1 MKIFHSPASPFVRK
15 CMVVAHELGVADRI
29 EKLPSAA
36 GPVKRDATILPK
48 NPLGQ
53 VPTFLCNDG
62 QVLYDSRVICEY
74 LDATHSGALFP
85 ADGTERWAR
94 LTELALADG
103 MTAAALLARYE
114 TMLRPGAAALERLD
128 RGPARQGAH
137 RSRMAR
143 NGGAVVRRSRR
154 HRHDRLRLR
163 AGLPGLPVSFGRLAC
178 RCAEHGEMVRG
189 VQPARVDAG
198 DAAGCRLSP
207 FGAALP
213 PTVGSVSRMSSGLR
227 PPP

>member
-1 MKIFHSPASPFVRK
+1 MKIFHSSASPFVRK
-15 CMVVAHELGVADRI
+15 CMVVAHELGIADRI

-114 TMLRPGAAALERLD
+114 TMLRPEPLRWNDWTEGQLAKVRTGLEWLETAA
-128 RGPARQGAH
+128 P
-137 RSRMAR
+137 
-143 NGGAVVRRSRR
+143 
-154 HRHDRLRLR
+154 
-163 AGLPGLPVSFGRLAC
+163 SFGD
-178 RCAEHGEMVRG
+178 
-189 VQPARVDAG
+189 RVDIGTIAFG
-198 DAAGCRLSP
+198 CALGYLDFRFPSVGWRADAPNTAKWFEVFNQRASMQ
-207 FGAALP
+207 ATLP
-213 PTVGSVSRMSSGLR
+213 AVA
-227 PPP
+227 

>member
-15 CMVVAHELGVADRI
+15 CMVVAHELGIADRI

-53 VPTFLCNDG
+53 VPTFLCDDG

-74 LDATHSGALFP
+74 LNDLQSGSLFP
-85 ADGTERWAR
+85 AAGKERWAR

-114 TMLRPGAAALERLD
+114 TMLRPEPLRWSDWTDGQLAKVQSGLEWLEPVASSFGDRVDIGTIAFGCALGYMDFRFPSVD
-128 RGPARQGAH
+128 W
-137 RSRMAR
+137 
-143 NGGAVVRRSRR
+143 
-154 HRHDRLRLR
+154 R
-163 AGLPGLPVSFGRLAC
+163 AGAPDTAKWFEVFNQRASMQAT
-178 RCAEHGEMVRG
+178 
-189 VQPARVDAG
+189 
-198 DAAGCRLSP
+198 
-207 FGAALP
+207 LP
-213 PTVGSVSRMSSGLR
+213 PKG
-227 PPP
+227 

>member
-15 CMVVAHELGVADRI
+15 CMVVAHELGIADRI

-53 VPTFLCNDG
+53 VPTFLCDDG

-74 LDATHSGALFP
+74 LDATHSGSLFP
-85 ADGTERWAR
+85 ADGTQRWAR

-114 TMLRPGAAALERLD
+114 TMLRPEALRWNDWTEGQLAKVRTGLEWLETAA
-128 RGPARQGAH
+128 P
-137 RSRMAR
+137 
-143 NGGAVVRRSRR
+143 
-154 HRHDRLRLR
+154 
-163 AGLPGLPVSFGRLAC
+163 SFGD
-178 RCAEHGEMVRG
+178 
-189 VQPARVDAG
+189 RVDIGTIAFG
-198 DAAGCRLSP
+198 CTLGYMDFRFPSVDWRGEAPNAAKWFEVFNQRASMQ
-207 FGAALP
+207 ATLP
-213 PTVGSVSRMSSGLR
+213 PVA
-227 PPP
+227 

>member
-15 CMVVAHELGVADRI
+15 CMVVAHELGIADRI

-53 VPTFLCNDG
+53 VPTFLCDDG

-74 LDATHSGALFP
+74 LDAKHSGSLFP
-85 ADGTERWAR
+85 ADGTQRWAR

-114 TMLRPGAAALERLD
+114 TMLRPEALRWNDWTEGQLAKVRTGLEWLETAA
-128 RGPARQGAH
+128 P
-137 RSRMAR
+137 
-143 NGGAVVRRSRR
+143 
-154 HRHDRLRLR
+154 
-163 AGLPGLPVSFGRLAC
+163 SFGD
-178 RCAEHGEMVRG
+178 
-189 VQPARVDAG
+189 RVDIGTIAF
-198 DAAGCRLSP
+198 GCTLGYMDFRFPSVDWRGEAP
-207 FGAALP
+207 NTAKWFEVFNQRASMQATLP
-213 PTVGSVSRMSSGLR
+213 AVA
-227 PPP
+227 

>member
-15 CMVVAHELGVADRI
+15 CMVVAHELGIADRI

-53 VPTFLCNDG
+53 VPTFLCDDG
-62 QVLYDSRVICEY
+62 HVLYDSRVICEY

-114 TMLRPGAAALERLD
+114 TMLRPEALRWNDWTEGQLAKVRTGLEWLETAA
-128 RGPARQGAH
+128 P
-137 RSRMAR
+137 
-143 NGGAVVRRSRR
+143 
-154 HRHDRLRLR
+154 
-163 AGLPGLPVSFGRLAC
+163 SFGD
-178 RCAEHGEMVRG
+178 
-189 VQPARVDAG
+189 RVDIGTIAF
-198 DAAGCRLSP
+198 GCTLGYMDFRFPSVDWRAEAP
-207 FGAALP
+207 NTAKWFETFNQRPSMQATLP
-213 PTVGSVSRMSSGLR
+213 AVA
-227 PPP
+227 

>member
-15 CMVVAHELGVADRI
+15 CMVVAHELGIADRI

-53 VPTFLCNDG
+53 VPTFLCDDG

-114 TMLRPGAAALERLD
+114 TMLRPEALRWNDWTEGQLAKVRTGLEWLETAA
-128 RGPARQGAH
+128 P
-137 RSRMAR
+137 
-143 NGGAVVRRSRR
+143 
-154 HRHDRLRLR
+154 
-163 AGLPGLPVSFGRLAC
+163 SFGD
-178 RCAEHGEMVRG
+178 
-189 VQPARVDAG
+189 RVDIGTIAFGCALGYMDFRFPSVDWRG
-198 DAAGCRLSP
+198 DAPNTAKWFEVFNQRASMQ
-207 FGAALP
+207 ATLP
-213 PTVGSVSRMSSGLR
+213 AVA
-227 PPP
+227 

>member
-15 CMVVAHELGVADRI
+15 CMVVAHELGIADRI

-53 VPTFLCNDG
+53 VPTFLCDDG

-85 ADGTERWAR
+85 KSGTERWAR

-114 TMLRPGAAALERLD
+114 TMLRPEPLRWNDWTEGQLAKVRTGLEWLETAA
-128 RGPARQGAH
+128 P
-137 RSRMAR
+137 
-143 NGGAVVRRSRR
+143 
-154 HRHDRLRLR
+154 
-163 AGLPGLPVSFGRLAC
+163 SFGD
-178 RCAEHGEMVRG
+178 
-189 VQPARVDAG
+189 RVDIGTIAFGCALGYMDFRFPSVDWRG
-198 DAAGCRLSP
+198 DAPNTAKW
-207 FGAALP
+207 FGVFNQRASMQATLP
-213 PTVGSVSRMSSGLR
+213 PTA
-227 PPP
+227 

>member
-15 CMVVAHELGVADRI
+15 CMVVAHELGIADRI

-53 VPTFLCNDG
+53 VPTFLCDDG

-74 LDATHSGALFP
+74 LDATHSGSLFP
-85 ADGTERWAR
+85 ADGTQRWAR

-114 TMLRPGAAALERLD
+114 TMLRPEALRWNDWTEGQLAKVRTGLEWLEMAA
-128 RGPARQGAH
+128 P
-137 RSRMAR
+137 
-143 NGGAVVRRSRR
+143 
-154 HRHDRLRLR
+154 
-163 AGLPGLPVSFGRLAC
+163 SFGD
-178 RCAEHGEMVRG
+178 
-189 VQPARVDAG
+189 RVDIGTIAF
-198 DAAGCRLSP
+198 GCTLGYMDFRFPSVDWRGEAP
-207 FGAALP
+207 NTAKWFEVFNQRASMQATLP
-213 PTVGSVSRMSSGLR
+213 AVA
-227 PPP
+227 

>member
-15 CMVVAHELGVADRI
+15 CMVVAHELGIADRI

-53 VPTFLCNDG
+53 VPTFLCDDG

-85 ADGTERWAR
+85 KSGTARWAR

-114 TMLRPGAAALERLD
+114 TMLRPEPLRWNDWTEGQLAKVRTGLEWLETAA
-128 RGPARQGAH
+128 P
-137 RSRMAR
+137 
-143 NGGAVVRRSRR
+143 
-154 HRHDRLRLR
+154 
-163 AGLPGLPVSFGRLAC
+163 SFGD
-178 RCAEHGEMVRG
+178 
-189 VQPARVDAG
+189 RVDIGTIAFGCALGYMDFRFPSVDWRG
-198 DAAGCRLSP
+198 DAPNTAKWFEVFNQRASMQ
-207 FGAALP
+207 ATLP
-213 PTVGSVSRMSSGLR
+213 PTA
-227 PPP
+227 

>member
-15 CMVVAHELGVADRI
+15 CMVVAHELGIADRI

-53 VPTFLCNDG
+53 VPTFLCDDG

-74 LDATHSGALFP
+74 LDATYSGALFP
-85 ADGTERWAR
+85 ADGSQRWAR

-114 TMLRPGAAALERLD
+114 TMLRPEALRWNDWTEGQLAKVRTGLEWLETAA
-128 RGPARQGAH
+128 P
-137 RSRMAR
+137 
-143 NGGAVVRRSRR
+143 
-154 HRHDRLRLR
+154 
-163 AGLPGLPVSFGRLAC
+163 SFGD
-178 RCAEHGEMVRG
+178 
-189 VQPARVDAG
+189 RVDIGTIAF
-198 DAAGCRLSP
+198 GCTLGYMDFRFPSVDWRGEAP
-207 FGAALP
+207 NTAKWFEVFNQRASMQATLP
-213 PTVGSVSRMSSGLR
+213 AVA
-227 PPP
+227 